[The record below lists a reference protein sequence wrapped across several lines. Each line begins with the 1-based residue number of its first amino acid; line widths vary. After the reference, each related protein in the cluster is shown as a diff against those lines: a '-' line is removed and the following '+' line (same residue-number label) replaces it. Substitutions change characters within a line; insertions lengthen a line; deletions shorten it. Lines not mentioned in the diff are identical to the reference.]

1 VEIMDF
7 EILTEKINFIQFLY
21 LMKDNNTINITANI
35 KIKSKKIS
43 DTRFNIYITYTVK
56 STEAPFRLDW
66 DILVEIKFN
75 LPIKN
80 FDEYKILT
88 DFNVLIELDE
98 LISKLGYP
106 ILKTNLP
113 SFSDL
118 YRKQN
123 YDKGD

>member
-1 VEIMDF
+1 MDF
-7 EILTEKINFIQFLY
+7 EILTERINFIQFLY

-66 DILVEIKFN
+66 DILVEVKFN

-118 YRKQN
+118 YSKQN

>member
-1 VEIMDF
+1 MDF
-7 EILTEKINFIQFLY
+7 EILTERINFIQFSY
-21 LMKDNNTINITANI
+21 LMKDNNTINVTTNI

-43 DTRFNIYITYTVK
+43 DTRFNIYVTYTVK

-66 DILVEIKFN
+66 DILVEVKFN

-113 SFSDL
+113 SFSEL

>member
-1 VEIMDF
+1 MDF

-66 DILVEIKFN
+66 DILVEVKFN

>member
-1 VEIMDF
+1 MKF

-66 DILVEIKFN
+66 DILVEVKFN

>member
-1 VEIMDF
+1 MDF
-7 EILTEKINFIQFLY
+7 EILTERINFIQFLY
-21 LMKDNNTINITANI
+21 LMKDNNTINITTNI

-66 DILVEIKFN
+66 DILVEVKFN

>member
-1 VEIMDF
+1 MKF

-106 ILKTNLP
+106 ILKIDLP

>member
-1 VEIMDF
+1 MDF
-7 EILTEKINFIQFLY
+7 EILTERINFIQFSY
-21 LMKDNNTINITANI
+21 LMKDNNTINVTTNI

-43 DTRFNIYITYTVK
+43 DTRFNIYVTYTVK

-66 DILVEIKFN
+66 DILVEVKFN